1 MSWVLSILL
10 NALALV
16 LADYLLDSVQI
27 AGFFSALLAGLV
39 LGLVNTFIRP
49 VLILLTLPLTFFSLG
64 LFIFFINALTFA
76 ATSWLVPGFDVLSFW
91 GAFWGALL
99 TSIIGWFL
107 SLVFGS
113 HRGR

>member
-1 MSWVLSILL
+1 MNWILSVLL

-16 LADYLLDSVQI
+16 LVDFLLDSVQI
-27 AGFFSALLAGLV
+27 AGFVSALMAGLV

-64 LFIFFINALTFA
+64 LFVFFINALTFA

-91 GAFWGALL
+91 GAFWGALF
-99 TSIIGWFL
+99 TSITGWL
-107 SLVFGS
+107 LGMVFRNR
-113 HRGR
+113 H

>member
-1 MSWVLSILL
+1 MNWILSVLL

-16 LADYLLDSVQI
+16 LVDYLLDDVRI
-27 AGFFSALLAGLV
+27 AGLVSALMAGLV

-64 LFIFFINALTFA
+64 LFVFLINALTFA

-99 TSIIGWFL
+99 TSITGWLL
-107 SLVFGS
+107 SLVFGN
-113 HRGR
+113 RR

>member
-1 MSWVLSILL
+1 MNWILSVLL

-16 LADYLLDSVQI
+16 LVDFLLDSVQI
-27 AGFFSALLAGLV
+27 AGFVSALMAGLV

-91 GAFWGALL
+91 GAFWGALF
-99 TSIIGWFL
+99 TSIAGWL
-107 SLVFGS
+107 LGMVFVNR
-113 HRGR
+113 H

>member
-1 MSWVLSILL
+1 MNWILSVLL

-16 LADYLLDSVQI
+16 LVDFLLDSVQI
-27 AGFFSALLAGLV
+27 AGFVSALMAGLV

-49 VLILLTLPLTFFSLG
+49 VLIVLTLPLTFFSLG

-76 ATSWLVPGFDVLSFW
+76 ATSWLVPGFNVLSFW

-99 TSIIGWFL
+99 TGIAGWL
-107 SLVFGS
+107 LGMVFANR
-113 HRGR
+113 H